1 MPRAYDQIVAILDR
15 LKAVRD
21 NLNTLDANLRQ
32 VASRVSNFHTIL
44 LMLFKHRPWSMSMM
58 SRLSNPEWN
67 KRNVISKNFKIVW
80 KNLLRG

>member
-15 LKAVRD
+15 FKAVRD

-44 LMLFKHRPWSMSMM
+44 LMLFKHRPWSMMMM
-58 SRLSNPEWN
+58 SRLLNRE
-67 KRNVISKNFKIVW
+67 
-80 KNLLRG
+80 